1 MSNNNKVDNND
12 YNVDD
17 DDGDDGDIDD
27 IDDDDNDVDDDV
39 DAEAKKVEGLIA
51 SQEKNVTSILF
62 GRHFKKRR
70 FNDDDIWRDDFCSS
84 VADILRTRYQASFIL
99 TTIS

>member
-1 MSNNNKVDNND
+1 MSNNSKVDNND
-12 YNVDD
+12 NNVDD
-17 DDGDDGDIDD
+17 NDDD

-39 DAEAKKVEGLIA
+39 DAEAKKVGGLIA

-84 VADILRTRYQASFIL
+84 VADILRTRYQASFL
-99 TTIS
+99 LKAIS